1 MVNGNIMK
9 DKVVLITGATD
20 GIGKEAAKNLAAMD
34 AELVIVGRN
43 PQKTESAVEDIKT
56 YSGNNNVNHL
66 IADLSSQIQIR
77 RLVEDFQNKYDRLD
91 VLINHAG
98 GIFLRRRVSV
108 DGIEMTIAL
117 NHLSYFLLT
126 NLLLDVLKASAH
138 SRIVNTSSGSHLKG
152 RINFENIN
160 LTRSYFIYTAYSQ
173 SKLANVLFTYELAR
187 RLECTGVT
195 VNCQHPGFVRTNM
208 GASDNVLVRIL
219 KPLIFQIGIP
229 VEEGAETLVY
239 LASSPDVAGIN
250 GKYFYKK
257 EARDSLP
264 LSYNIKD
271 QKRLW
276 ELSEK
281 MVGLQT

>member
-56 YSGNNNVNHL
+56 YSGNNNINYL
-66 IADLSSQIQIR
+66 IADLSSQVQIR
-77 RLVEDFQNKYDRLD
+77 RLVEDFRNKYDRLD
-91 VLINHAG
+91 VLINHVG

-117 NHLSYFLLT
+117 NHLSNFLLT
-126 NLLLDVLKASAH
+126 NLLLDVLKANAP

-152 RINFENIN
+152 RINFDNIN
-160 LTRSYFIYTAYSQ
+160 LTRGYFIYTAYSQ
-173 SKLANVLFTYELAR
+173 SKLANVMFSYELAR

-195 VNCQHPGFVRTNM
+195 ANCQHPGFVRTNM
-208 GASDNVLVRIL
+208 GASDNVLVRLL
-219 KPLIFQIGIP
+219 KPLIFLSGIP

-239 LASSPDVAGIN
+239 LASSPDLEGIS

-257 EARDSLP
+257 EARDSSP
-264 LSYNIKD
+264 LSYNVKD

-281 MVGLQT
+281 MVGLQN

>member
-1 MVNGNIMK
+1 MVYGNIMK

-43 PQKTESAVEDIKT
+43 PQKTESAVWDIKT

-98 GIFLRRRVSV
+98 GIFLRRRDSV

-152 RINFENIN
+152 RINFVNIN

-219 KPLIFQIGIP
+219 KPLIFQSGIP